1 VVVYKYTDNSDILI
15 TIVLLNFKTFKRKI
29 LFIAFFGIFLILILF
44 TGKKYQQLVVFASF

>member
-15 TIVLLNFKTFKRKI
+15 IIVLLNFKTFKRKI